1 MPPTK
6 FHETDDP
13 RTSRSS
19 VDLTYEAIMDM
30 VVGGEFRPGDI
41 VQERRLA
48 LRLGVSRTPV
58 REALSRL
65 EGERIFE
72 RRDDGVLAVR
82 RMTVEGLM
90 EVLHVRR
97 LLEADAA
104 ARAAGKIPL
113 DRIVA
118 LEVRIAT
125 LLAGGDPSAPDHA
138 KINSDLH
145 EMIAEHCGNALMVQM
160 LATLRR
166 STGMFSM
173 KRIPSR
179 FGPASQEHMAI
190 LDALRRGDSEAAAEA
205 TRAHVDAARQSIIDK
220 LTSI

>member
-82 RMTVEGLM
+82 QMTVEGLM